1 MSVLPSFAERKRIWV
16 FRRCTLSLL
25 FSVKLIL
32 NILICAVAPD
42 FGSGSAS
49 LHGSFRVRGRRG
61 SFRVQGWG

>member
-1 MSVLPSFAERKRIWV
+1 VAGESSASRY
-16 FRRCTLSLL
+16 SSL

-32 NILICAVAPD
+32 DILICAVAPD

-49 LHGSFRVRGRRG
+49 LHGSFRVRPVRGHRG